1 MSEAG
6 TRLHEFDP
14 MASQAELRGVLGQ
27 MLFSWDD
34 AMKRSEALSG
44 GEAALMAKLA
54 TEGTKFQ
61 AKVQEMLE
69 EYMDGPVADREKM
82 ARQIEIA
89 REGMR
94 GYAPALRELAR

>member
-1 MSEAG
+1 MTAIC
-6 TRLHEFDP
+6 HD
-14 MASQAELRGVLGQ
+14 VVV
-27 MLFSWDD
+27 
-34 AMKRSEALSG
+34 G
-44 GEAALMAKLA
+44 GEKMAKTLTVRLDSEFHRRLMAKLA

-61 AKVQEMLE
+61 TKVQEMLE

-94 GYAPALRELAR
+94 RYAPALRELAR